1 MTEAQIRVSRLFA
14 YGSKEDL
21 MPYNAMVGF
30 YLNESL
36 VVADAC

>member
-1 MTEAQIRVSRLFA
+1 MTETQTRVNRLFA
-14 YGSKEDL
+14 YGIKGDL
-21 MPYNAMVGF
+21 MLNAMVGF